1 MNDNLKFL
9 SQYMAKQFYKIL
21 KVNLINST
29 FEVIKNAKAE
39 SEKLYVG
46 SDYNEYLKIYLNSNY
61 IHVDDLDIV
70 NEKLNLN
77 FLKKYFSKDNNEL
90 DCWFRRKFEIDYR
103 WT

>member
-46 SDYNEYLKIYLNSNY
+46 SDYNEYLKIYLN
-61 IHVDDLDIV
+61 
-70 NEKLNLN
+70 
-77 FLKKYFSKDNNEL
+77 
-90 DCWFRRKFEIDYR
+90 
-103 WT
+103 